1 LASQVTV
8 GKLKGN
14 RTDAGDAALWCLPA
28 RTQVVIVVVEPVEIS
43 QSREIRTAI
52 PGPRSLAL
60 AARRKAAL
68 PAGVGATMPI
78 FAERAYGGIVVDVD
92 GNSFIDLGGGIAVLN
107 VGSSAPLVVEAVN
120 EQVQRFTHTCFQVTG
135 FESYITLAE
144 RLNALVPGTDEKRS
158 FFVNSGAEAVE
169 NAVKIARSFT
179 GRQAVV
185 VFDHAFH
192 GRTLLT
198 MSLTAKAMPYKS
210 GFGPF
215 APEVYRVPFSNPY
228 RCAAGAA
235 PEQCGEACADMAIAA
250 MDKQIGGNRIAC
262 VLLEPVQGEG
272 GVIIPGAGFLP
283 RLSEYCKEHGIV
295 FIADEV
301 QAGMARTGKM
311 FSSEHFGIVPDLITT
326 AKGLG
331 GGLPI
336 GGITGRADV
345 MDAVHPGGLGST
357 FGGNPVSCA
366 AALGALSEIE
376 SRGLVERAQ
385 HIGEIFESR
394 LMSLAEQVPAVGEVR
409 VIGAMA
415 ALEFVTDPATK
426 EPDPVATSKVL
437 AACHA
442 EGIILLKAGTYDNI
456 VRLLPPLVI
465 SDDLLND
472 GLSVLEKA
480 VRAL

>member
-1 LASQVTV
+1 
-8 GKLKGN
+8 
-14 RTDAGDAALWCLPA
+14 
-28 RTQVVIVVVEPVEIS
+28 VVIVLESAEVPQV
-43 QSREIRTAI
+43 REVRTAI
-52 PGPRSLAL
+52 PGPRSLEL
-60 AARRKAAL
+60 AARRKASV

-92 GNSFIDLGGGIAVLN
+92 GNSFIDLGAGIAVLN
-107 VGSSAPLVVEAVN
+107 VGSSAPLVVEAVT

-135 FESYITLAE
+135 FEGYIALAE
-144 RLNALVPGTDEKRS
+144 RLNALAPGTDEKRS
-158 FFVNSGAEAVE
+158 LFLNSGAEAVE

-215 APEVYRVPFSNPY
+215 APEIYREPFSYPY
-228 RCAAGAA
+228 RCAGGAP
-235 PEQCGEACADMAIAA
+235 PERCGEACADLAIAS

-262 VLLEPVQGEG
+262 LLVEPVQGEG
-272 GVIIPGAGFLP
+272 GVIIPGEGFLP
-283 RLSEYCKEHGIV
+283 RLADYCKEHGIV

-311 FSSEHFGIVPDLITT
+311 FSCEHFGVVPDLLTT

-336 GGITGRADV
+336 GGVTGRADI
-345 MDAVHPGGLGST
+345 MDAIHPGGLGST

-376 SRGLVERAQ
+376 SRGLVSRAQ
-385 HIGEIFESR
+385 EIGEIFKAR
-394 LMSLAEQVPAVGEVR
+394 LGNLGEQVPAVGDVR

-415 ALEFVTDPATK
+415 AFEFVANPLTK
-426 EPDPVATSKVL
+426 EPDPAAASRVL
-437 AACHA
+437 AACHS
-442 EGIILLKAGTYDNI
+442 EGVILLKAGTYDNV
-456 VRLLPPLVI
+456 VRILPPLVI
-465 SDDLLND
+465 SDDLLIEA
-472 GLSVLEKA
+472 LSVLEKA

>member
-1 LASQVTV
+1 LESVEVPQVREVRTV
-8 GKLKGN
+8 
-14 RTDAGDAALWCLPA
+14 
-28 RTQVVIVVVEPVEIS
+28 
-43 QSREIRTAI
+43 I
-52 PGPRSLAL
+52 PGPRSLEL
-60 AARRKAAL
+60 AQRRKASV

-92 GNSFIDLGGGIAVLN
+92 GNSFIDLGAGIAVLN
-107 VGSSAPLVVEAVN
+107 VGSSAPLVVEAVT

-135 FESYITLAE
+135 FEGYIALAE
-144 RLNALVPGTDEKRS
+144 RLNALVPGTHDKRS
-158 FFVNSGAEAVE
+158 LFVNSGAEAIE

-215 APEVYRVPFSNPY
+215 APEIYREPFSYPY
-228 RCAAGAA
+228 RCAAGAP
-235 PEQCGEACADMAIAA
+235 PERCGEACAELAIAS

-262 VLLEPVQGEG
+262 VLVEPVLGEG
-272 GVIIPGAGFLP
+272 GVIIPAEGFLP
-283 RLSEYCKEHGIV
+283 RLADYCKEHGIV

-311 FSSEHFGIVPDLITT
+311 FSCEHFGIVPDLLAT

-336 GGITGRADV
+336 GGVTGRADI
-345 MDAVHPGGLGST
+345 MDAIHPGGLGST

-376 SRGLVERAQ
+376 SQGLVARAA
-385 HIGEIFESR
+385 HIGEIFKTR
-394 LMSLAEQVPAVGEVR
+394 LGNLAEEVSAVGDVR
-409 VIGAMA
+409 IIGAMA
-415 ALEFVTDPATK
+415 ALEFVTNPETK
-426 EPDPVATSKVL
+426 EADPGATARVL
-437 AACHA
+437 AACHS
-442 EGIILLKAGTYDNI
+442 EGVILLKAGTYDNV
-456 VRLLPPLVI
+456 VRILPPLVI

-480 VRAL
+480 VRSL

>member
-1 LASQVTV
+1 
-8 GKLKGN
+8 
-14 RTDAGDAALWCLPA
+14 
-28 RTQVVIVVVEPVEIS
+28 VVIVVEAVEVS
-43 QSREIRTAI
+43 QKREIRTAI

-60 AARRKAAL
+60 AARRKASL

-78 FAERAYGGIVVDVD
+78 FAERASGGIVVDVD

-107 VGSSAPLVVEAVN
+107 VGSSAPLVVKAVN

-135 FESYITLAE
+135 FEGYITLAE
-144 RLNALVPGTDEKRS
+144 RLNSLAPGQEEKRS

-215 APEVYRVPFSNPY
+215 APEIYRVPFSYPY
-228 RCAAGAA
+228 RCAAGAP
-235 PEQCGEACADMAIAA
+235 PELCGEACADAAIAA
-250 MDKQIGGNRIAC
+250 MDKQIGANRIAC

-272 GVIIPGAGFLP
+272 GVIIPGQGFLP
-283 RLSEYCKEHGIV
+283 RLAEYCREHGIV
-295 FIADEV
+295 FVADEV

-336 GGITGRADV
+336 GGVTGRAAI
-345 MDAVHPGGLGST
+345 MDAVQPGGLGST
-357 FGGNPVSCA
+357 FGGNPISCA
-366 AALGALSEIE
+366 AALGALDEIE
-376 SRGLVERAQ
+376 SRDLVGRAR
-385 HIGEIFESR
+385 HMGEIFKAR
-394 LMSLAEQVPAVGEVR
+394 LENLAEQVPMIGEVR

-415 ALEFVTDPATK
+415 AIEFVTDPATK
-426 EPDPVATSKVL
+426 TPDPAAASKVL
-437 AACHA
+437 SACHA
-442 EGIILLKAGTYDNI
+442 EGLILLKAGTYDNAI
-456 VRLLPPLVI
+456 RLLPPLVM
-465 SDDLLND
+465 SDDLLDD

>member
-1 LASQVTV
+1 
-8 GKLKGN
+8 
-14 RTDAGDAALWCLPA
+14 
-28 RTQVVIVVVEPVEIS
+28 
-43 QSREIRTAI
+43 
-52 PGPRSLAL
+52 
-60 AARRKAAL
+60 
-68 PAGVGATMPI
+68 MPI

-92 GNSFIDLGGGIAVLN
+92 GNSFIDLGAGIAVLN
-107 VGSSAPLVVEAVN
+107 VGSSAAAVVDGVVEQAR
-120 EQVQRFTHTCFQVTG
+120 RFTHTCFQVTG
-135 FESYITLAE
+135 FEGYIELAE
-144 RLNALVPGTDEKRS
+144 RLNALAPGGHEKRS
-158 FFVNSGAEAVE
+158 FFVNSGAEALE

-198 MSLTAKAMPYKS
+198 MSLTAKAMPYKA

-215 APEVYRVPFSNPY
+215 APEIYRVPFSYPY
-228 RCAAGAA
+228 RCTAGAA
-235 PEQCGEACADMAIAA
+235 PELCGEACAELAIAA

-262 VLLEPVQGEG
+262 VLAEPVQGEG
-272 GVIIPGAGFLP
+272 GVIIPGEGFLP
-283 RLSEYCKEHGIV
+283 RLAEYCREHGIV

-311 FSSEHFGIVPDLITT
+311 FSCEHFGIVPDLITT

-336 GGITGRADV
+336 GGVTGRAEI

-366 AALGALSEIE
+366 AALGAISEIE
-376 SRGLVERAQ
+376 SQGLVARAQ
-385 HIGEIFESR
+385 EIGEIFTAR
-394 LMSLAEQVPAVGEVR
+394 LGNLGKDVPAVGDVR

-415 ALEFVTDPATK
+415 ALEFVTDRETK
-426 EPDPVATSKVL
+426 EPDPAAVARVL

-442 EGIILLKAGTYDNI
+442 EGVILLSAGTYGNA
-456 VRLLPPLVI
+456 VRILPPLVI

>member
-1 LASQVTV
+1 MS
-8 GKLKGN
+8 
-14 RTDAGDAALWCLPA
+14 
-28 RTQVVIVVVEPVEIS
+28 
-43 QSREIRTAI
+43 
-52 PGPRSLAL
+52 
-60 AARRKAAL
+60 
-68 PAGVGATMPI
+68 I
-78 FAERAYGGIVVDVD
+78 FAERAAGGIVVDVD

-107 VGSSAPLVVEAVN
+107 VGSSAPLVVQAVT

-198 MSLTAKAMPYKS
+198 LSLTAKAMPYKS

-215 APEVYRVPFSNPY
+215 APEVYRVPFSYPY
-228 RCAAGAA
+228 RCTAGAS
-235 PEQCGEACADMAIAA
+235 PEHCGDACADLAIDS
-250 MDKQIGGNRIAC
+250 MDKQIGANRIAC
-262 VLLEPVQGEG
+262 VLVEPVQGEA
-272 GVIIPGAGFLP
+272 GVVVPGHGFLP
-283 RLSEYCKEHGIV
+283 RLAEYCKEHGIV

-301 QAGMARTGKM
+301 QAGMARTGAM
-311 FSSEHFGIVPDLITT
+311 FSSEHFGLVPDLVTT

-336 GGITGRADV
+336 GGVTGRADV

-366 AALGALSEIE
+366 AALGALDEIE
-376 SRGLVERAQ
+376 SRGLVGRAR
-385 HIGEIFESR
+385 HMGEIFQAR
-394 LMSLAEQVPAVGEVR
+394 LGNLADEVPAVGEVR
-409 VIGAMA
+409 VIGGMA
-415 ALEFVTDPATK
+415 ALEFVTDPNTK
-426 EPDPVATSKVL
+426 EPDPAAASKVL
-437 AACHA
+437 TACHE
-442 EGIILLKAGTYDNI
+442 EGIILLRAGTYDNC
-456 VRLLPPLVI
+456 VRLLPPLVM
-465 SDDLLND
+465 SDDLLLD

>member
-1 LASQVTV
+1 M
-8 GKLKGN
+8 
-14 RTDAGDAALWCLPA
+14 
-28 RTQVVIVVVEPVEIS
+28 
-43 QSREIRTAI
+43 
-52 PGPRSLAL
+52 
-60 AARRKAAL
+60 

-78 FAERAYGGIVVDVD
+78 FADRAYGGIVVDVD

-107 VGSSAPLVVEAVN
+107 VGSSAPLVVEAVK
-120 EQVQRFTHTCFQVTG
+120 EQVERFTHTCFQVTG
-135 FESYITLAE
+135 FEAYVALAE
-144 RLNALVPGTDEKRS
+144 RLNGLAPSTHENRS

-215 APEVYRVPFSNPY
+215 APEIYRVPFSHPY
-228 RCAAGAA
+228 RCEAGAP
-235 PEQCGEACADMAIAA
+235 PERCGEACADKAIAV

-262 VLLEPVQGEG
+262 LLVEPVQGEA

-283 RLSEYCKEHGIV
+283 RLAEYCREQGIV
-295 FIADEV
+295 FIADEI

-311 FSSEHFGIVPDLITT
+311 FSFEHFGVVPDLFTT

-336 GGITGRADV
+336 GGVTGRADI

-366 AALGALSEIE
+366 AALGAISEIE
-376 SRGLVERAQ
+376 SRALMSRAQ
-385 HIGEIFESR
+385 HIGEIFKVR
-394 LMSLAEQVPAVGEVR
+394 LGNLAQEVQAIGEVR
-409 VIGAMA
+409 VIGAMG
-415 ALEFVTDPATK
+415 ALEFVTSRQTKQPDPAA
-426 EPDPVATSKVL
+426 VSRVL
-437 AACHA
+437 SACHA
-442 EGIILLKAGTYDNI
+442 EGVILLNAGTYGNS
-456 VRLLPPLVI
+456 VRILPPLVI
-465 SDDLLND
+465 SDELLND

-480 VRAL
+480 VRSL

>member
-1 LASQVTV
+1 MA
-8 GKLKGN
+8 
-14 RTDAGDAALWCLPA
+14 
-28 RTQVVIVVVEPVEIS
+28 
-43 QSREIRTAI
+43 
-52 PGPRSLAL
+52 
-60 AARRKAAL
+60 
-68 PAGVGATMPI
+68 I
-78 FAERAYGGIVVDVD
+78 FAERAYGGIVLDVD

-120 EQVQRFTHTCFQVTG
+120 EQVARFTHTCFQVTG

-144 RLNALVPGTDEKRS
+144 RLNALAPGPDEKRS

-215 APEVYRVPFSNPY
+215 APEVYRVPFSYPY
-228 RCAAGAA
+228 RCAAGAS
-235 PEQCGEACADMAIAA
+235 PERCGEACAEQAIAA

-272 GVIIPGAGFLP
+272 GVIIPGDGFLP
-283 RLSEYCKEHGIV
+283 RLSEYCKQHGIV

-311 FSSEHFGIVPDLITT
+311 FSSEHFGLVPDLITT

-366 AALGALSEIE
+366 AALGTLREIE
-376 SRGLVERAQ
+376 SRGLMARAQ
-385 HIGEIFESR
+385 HIGEIFNSR
-394 LMSLAEQVPAVGEVR
+394 LRGLAEEAPAVGEVR

-415 ALEFVTDPATK
+415 ALEFVTDPETK
-426 EPDPVATSKVL
+426 EPDPAAASKVL

-442 EGIILLKAGTYDNI
+442 EGVILLKAGTYDNI

>member
-1 LASQVTV
+1 VLESVEVPQVREVRTV
-8 GKLKGN
+8 
-14 RTDAGDAALWCLPA
+14 
-28 RTQVVIVVVEPVEIS
+28 
-43 QSREIRTAI
+43 I
-52 PGPRSLAL
+52 PGPRSVEL
-60 AARRKAAL
+60 AARRKASV

-92 GNSFIDLGGGIAVLN
+92 GNSFIDLGAGIAVLN
-107 VGSSAPLVVEAVN
+107 VGSSAPLVVDAVI
-120 EQVQRFTHTCFQVTG
+120 EQVRRFTHTCFQVTG
-135 FESYITLAE
+135 FEPYIELAE
-144 RLNALVPGTDEKRS
+144 RLNALAPGPDEKRS

-215 APEVYRVPFSNPY
+215 APEIYREPFSYPY
-228 RCAAGAA
+228 RCSCGAP
-235 PEQCGEACADMAIAA
+235 PERCGDACADLAIAS

-262 VLLEPVQGEG
+262 LLVEPVQGEG
-272 GVIIPGAGFLP
+272 GVIIPGDGFLA
-283 RLSEYCKEHGIV
+283 RLANYCKEHGIV

-301 QAGMARTGKM
+301 QSGIARTGKL
-311 FSSEHFGIVPDLITT
+311 FSCEHFGIVPDLVTT

-336 GGITGRADV
+336 GAVTGRADI
-345 MDAVHPGGLGST
+345 MDAIHPGGLGST

-376 SRGLVERAQ
+376 SRDLVSRAQ
-385 HIGEIFESR
+385 DIGEIFKAR
-394 LMSLAEQVPAVGEVR
+394 LGHLAQDAPAVGDVR
-409 VIGAMA
+409 IIGAMA
-415 ALEFVTDPATK
+415 ALEFVTDPQTK
-426 EPDPVATSKVL
+426 EPDPAATSRVL
-437 AACHA
+437 AACHS
-442 EGIILLKAGTYDNI
+442 EGVILLKAGTYDNV
-456 VRLLPPLVI
+456 VRILPPLVI
-465 SDDLLND
+465 SDYLLND
-472 GLSVLEKA
+472 ALTVVEKV